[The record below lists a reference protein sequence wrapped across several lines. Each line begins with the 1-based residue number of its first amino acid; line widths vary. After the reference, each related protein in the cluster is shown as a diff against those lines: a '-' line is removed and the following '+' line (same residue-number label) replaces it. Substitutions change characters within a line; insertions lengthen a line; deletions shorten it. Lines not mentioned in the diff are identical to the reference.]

1 MEVAQ
6 VEQQVQCS
14 SSDGLEKGSILSG
27 AGSMGRE
34 FDLMGEL
41 RTILSVRD
49 SKISRIF
56 SEVLAEVS
64 ANGIPYCC
72 ATIAQILPN

>member
-1 MEVAQ
+1 MDVVQ

-14 SSDGLEKGSILSG
+14 SSDGLDKGSILSA
-27 AGSMGRE
+27 AGSIGRE
-34 FDLMGEL
+34 LDLMGEL
-41 RTILSVRD
+41 RTSLSVRD
-49 SKISRIF
+49 SKISLIF

-72 ATIAQILPN
+72 AIIAQILPN